1 MALLEKPSAK
11 RRRRPRVWGPVVV
24 ERVRFQLLVN
34 SRRINPAKELMAL
47 RDALLVSFME
57 MTGCRPGEALAL
69 RWRDVVQR
77 VEISP
82 SA

>member
-1 MALLEKPSAK
+1 
-11 RRRRPRVWGPVVV
+11 VVV
-24 ERVRFQLLVN
+24 ERVRFQLLVK

-69 RWRDVVQR
+69 RWYDL
-77 VEISP
+77 E
-82 SA
+82 